1 MVELQR
7 HRADDQQ
14 SVLDMVGVSARF
26 LNGDV
31 TDTLAVTEKR
41 HPLVTRA
48 FSEEVTGEHS
58 GNVQQ
63 KEHAQTR
70 DETPSTGEL
79 SRAMSWPL
87 LKAPEER
94 DVQTPQ
100 LEIRPPRRFVQ
111 VRGAGGRLWQH
122 YYPEGG
128 WGWIVVTCAALV
140 HALGHGLQLSFAVLV
155 APLVLK
161 FAPHHLIDTSE

>member
-1 MVELQR
+1 MTRIFSEPPDFKLEVSKTVNEETPKSLETLSAVEQ
-7 HRADDQQ
+7 
-14 SVLDMVGVSARF
+14 
-26 LNGDV
+26 
-31 TDTLAVTEKR
+31 R

-48 FSEEVTGEHS
+48 FSEEVGEHS
-58 GNVQQ
+58 GGP
-63 KEHAQTR
+63 QTR

-161 FAPHHLIDTSE
+161 KRK